1 MASNYE
7 RYNQALQQEKQL
19 NQVEED
25 IRPEVE
31 KQVSEISQVENTYNK
46 NLRSA
51 VISNKQVDLRAANK
65 DKKTISKAKQQA
77 QAPLRE
83 LAAERSRLQQQK
95 QSAVKTFSQLESQ
108 GYKKELRDG
117 KIIYYREKTSSS
129 VGTYRKEEYIFSA
142 DGTPIQI
149 IKRDD
154 FKEDDKRK
162 VDEEEIVLFDSQGRV
177 KNVET
182 FDDGERDKETSFDF
196 KSDGSL
202 RVSTRDYEKERK
214 LKEQTQKEYEA
225 QLAEQRKY
233 KQMTASVDLSG
244 NSIYSETAWNPKTQQ
259 WEKTTTTYTKQT
271 PNIPKVSTEKVL
283 QATRTPTAETLFSQN
298 LNIAGGVPGVNQG
311 TDTSNI
317 PTITIDNPFAPKP
330 GEATISAP
338 TQRTLTKEETTQMIV
353 AAQRQK
359 EYDEA
364 NSVKKFFMKDWSA
377 ESQRQRDKF
386 DASGGYDTT
395 ALTYEIGAGFIAGAQ
410 GAGQL
415 VRGLVTEPITTTTN
429 IVTSIPKLPGAIA
442 EKAKRNPGGLVG
454 EVLFDV
460 ASGSLVA
467 KGVTAAR
474 NTLRPATIIDDA
486 PASIRTMVV
495 DDTIK
500 TDAIGNFQ
508 IESGLF
514 KRTRDDF
521 SFESSGT
528 LERVKD
534 FDIVN
539 SPGSNFKQ
547 ITETRVERLSD
558 KPSGTSQ
565 TPRQITQQSSATDL
579 ADPIISARTKGST
592 TKSVDL
598 DAAPTSKEIFR
609 GEIET
614 QIKNSKGEVVQ
625 TQKVPAELVRDG
637 SKQTLFVNGKPFD
650 LKQSVI
656 DTPKGIAIDDL
667 GKGVTAMREEG
678 AFGLSN
684 KQSTIETIATDLET
698 GSQRRSLTQRSLDEN
713 ANVFGGS
720 QRDFMRPQKQITGN
734 QQKLLSDKPQRP
746 GEFVRTKGELAD
758 PLTSKDIVIP
768 ETRTK
773 GARSSKAPG
782 AAASD
787 TQLFEGISMKLET
800 EKVSVSK
807 PGKPNAI
814 DTTGEFVA
822 DNIKLLPEGQRKLY
836 NDKPNFDKLE
846 SPAMREEREVAA
858 VFGRDFVD
866 NAKRTGSRSADPFD
880 SSDLFKGSSGAFDDI
895 SQVFEQQTK
904 QTSTKIEISKP
915 QTPGKKSG
923 GSQESVM
930 INEPKTSSSTTSK
943 VLNLDDVSLDASLG
957 AEFSKVIPKQ
967 GVRPGIMPSF
977 DVGNAFSQNFGFGL
991 AIDQAQGQSQSQIS
1005 GQKITNDQTFRQDT
1019 KVTQEI
1025 IQDTGFKQIN
1035 DQVVSQKTIQSNA
1048 FETPMI
1054 TPFAPPGLTPGVPPL
1069 RGSQSGKKIADPF
1082 AKESKKTQSIKG
1094 QYAGSLT
1101 GLVRGLK
1108 TPKDLDKLTGLEV
1121 RPIKFKRKF

>member
-1 MASNYE
+1 MANNYE

-51 VISNKQVDLRAANK
+51 VISNKQVDLRAASQ

-77 QAPLRE
+77 QAPLQQI
-83 LAAERSRLQQQK
+83 AAERSKLQQQK
-95 QSAVKTFSQLESQ
+95 SSAVKTFSQLESQ
-108 GYKKELRDG
+108 GYKKEVRG
-117 KIIYYREKTSSS
+117 GQIIYYKEDTYSRKK
-129 VGTYRKEEYIFSA
+129 GDKRTYREEEYIFKA
-142 DGTPIQI
+142 DGTPVKI
-149 IKRDD
+149 IRRDD
-154 FKEDDKRK
+154 YRDGDRRR
-162 VDEEEIVLFDSQGRV
+162 VDEDEVVQFDSQGRV
-177 KNVET
+177 SQVRT
-182 FDDGERDKETSFDF
+182 YDDGEKDERVSFDF
-196 KSDGSL
+196 NSDGSMS
-202 RVSTRDYEKERK
+202 VKTRDYEKERK
-214 LKEQTQKEYEA
+214 LQEKAQKEYEA

-233 KQMTASVDLSG
+233 KNITASVDWSG
-244 NSIYSETAWNPKTQQ
+244 NSVYTETAFNEKTGQ
-259 WEKTTTTYTKQT
+259 WEKTTTTYTKQQQ
-271 PNIPKVSTEKVL
+271 NIPKVSTEKVL
-283 QATRTPTAETLFSQN
+283 QATKTPIIENQLAQN
-298 LNIAGGVPGVNQG
+298 INIAGGVPGVNQG

-317 PTITIDNPFAPKP
+317 PKLNLNVNSQQNLIPTKTDLVNSYNEQQREKEYS
-330 GEATISAP
+330 EAIKNNKVKAYFMTDWTEASKQQYEKGNEVKAMATGVVAGLQGWGNIVRHPIQTA
-338 TQRTLTKEETTQMIV
+338 KAIVTTHPDQMIENIISH
-353 AAQRQK
+353 AK
-359 EYDEA
+359 SNPY
-364 NSVKKFFMKDWSA
+364 
-377 ESQRQRDKF
+377 
-386 DASGGYDTT
+386 
-395 ALTYEIGAGFIAGAQ
+395 GFIGEMAVDIAAG
-410 GAGQL
+410 GA
-415 VRGLVTEPITTTTN
+415 
-429 IVTSIPKLPGAIA
+429 
-442 EKAKRNPGGLVG
+442 VG
-454 EVLFDV
+454 EVAGRV
-460 ASGSLVA
+460 KNSI
-467 KGVTAAR
+467 
-474 NTLRPATIIDDA
+474 RPATITEK
-486 PASIRTMVV
+486 PVKVRTMVV

-508 IESGLF
+508 IESGLI
-514 KRTRDDF
+514 KRTRQDF
-521 SFESSGT
+521 TFESSGS
-528 LERVKD
+528 LQRVKSVD
-534 FDIVN
+534 VPGD
-539 SPGSNFKQ
+539 SPSNFKQ
-547 ITETRVERLSD
+547 VTETRVERLSD

-565 TPRQITQQSSATDL
+565 TPRQITQQSAATDL

-637 SKQTLFVNGKPFD
+637 QKQTLFVNGKPFD

-684 KQSTIETIATDLET
+684 KQSTIETISTDLET
-698 GSQRRSLTQRSLDEN
+698 GAQRKSLTQRSLDEN
-713 ANVFGGS
+713 ANVFGSNG
-720 QRDFMRPQKQITGN
+720 DFTRPQKRLSN
-734 QQKLLSDKPQRP
+734 NRVDLLSDKPQTAPQFTESP
-746 GEFVRTKGELAD
+746 GGALTD
-758 PLTSKDIVIP
+758 PIISAQKKTSGS
-768 ETRTK
+768 
-773 GARSSKAPG
+773 GAQG
-782 AAASD
+782 VAATDA
-787 TQLFEGISMKLET
+787 QLFEGISMKLDADPL
-800 EKVSVSK
+800 KVSKEASPTILDGEV
-807 PGKPNAI
+807 
-814 DTTGEFVA
+814 TGERLNPKELGFEQP
-822 DNIKLLPEGQRKLY
+822 KLTNQKQTR
-836 NDKPNFDKLE
+836 LE
-846 SPAMREEREVAA
+846 SPGAREEREVAA

-866 NAKRTGSRSADPFD
+866 QAKRTGSRSADPFD
-880 SSDLFKGSSGAFDDI
+880 TSDMFKGSAGGFDDI

-904 QTSTKIEISKP
+904 QTTTKIDVSKP
-915 QTPGKKSG
+915 KSPGKKSG

-943 VLNLDDVSLDASLG
+943 VLNLDDISLDASLG
-957 AEFSKVIPKQ
+957 ADFSRVVPKQ
-967 GVRPGIMPSF
+967 NVKPGIMPSF

-991 AIDQAQGQSQSQIS
+991 AVDQAQGQSQSQMP

-1054 TPFAPPGLTPGVPPL
+1054 PPFAPPGLTPGVPPL

-1082 AKESKKTQSIKG
+1082 AKESKKTQSLKG